1 MEQIINA
8 RKKII
13 QDGLHEELGILV
25 DAPTQGSGN
34 TNDGNTARR
43 FFNNV
48 DVVARITGMKIV
60 YFRTIR
66 ENHACMVTHS
76 YIECHLL
83 LTGQKFHFIILIYFL
98 DLLL

>member
-1 MEQIINA
+1 MEHITMA
-8 RKKII
+8 RKREI

-48 DVVARITGMKIV
+48 DAVSRITGINIA
-60 YFRTIR
+60 YS
-66 ENHACMVTHS
+66 C
-76 YIECHLL
+76 
-83 LTGQKFHFIILIYFL
+83 
-98 DLLL
+98 